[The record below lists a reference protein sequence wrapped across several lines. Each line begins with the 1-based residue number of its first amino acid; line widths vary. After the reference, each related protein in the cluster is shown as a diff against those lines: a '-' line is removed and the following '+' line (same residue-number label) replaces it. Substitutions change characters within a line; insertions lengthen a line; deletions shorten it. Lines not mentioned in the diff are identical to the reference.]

1 MSNKKAPSYPIKE
14 IGYISDKMKQKYE
27 EIVKRNKQKK
37 SK

>member
-14 IGYISDKMKQKYE
+14 TGYVNDKIKQKYE

-37 SK
+37 NK